1 MNENQL
7 CDFFYNQIK
16 SMLKEKY
23 NVRYFYYEDIPEL
36 KTCNFELLQELCKN
50 KGFTIEKLNN
60 SSFNQKENI
69 KQWKISRGIKI
80 FSKETLALRISFY
93 D

>member
-7 CDFFYNQIK
+7 CDFFYNEIQL
-16 SMLKEKY
+16 MLIEKH
-23 NVRYFYYEDIPEL
+23 NISFYYYIDIPEL

-60 SSFNQKENI
+60 SSFNQEDDL
-69 KQWKISRGIKI
+69 KQWKKQRGVKI